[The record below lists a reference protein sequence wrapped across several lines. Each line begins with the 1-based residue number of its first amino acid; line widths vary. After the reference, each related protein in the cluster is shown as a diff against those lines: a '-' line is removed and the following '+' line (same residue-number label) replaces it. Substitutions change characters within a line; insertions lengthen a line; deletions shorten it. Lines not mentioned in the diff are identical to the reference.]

1 MLTTVFRV
9 FSSFSKKIENCLGN
23 SHSPK
28 SITAEPT
35 PPSHAATSTLTLPRL
50 TAADLGGDFTC
61 LVAPV
66 ATATGDTALA
76 DAACDTASSVKEVDG
91 PVSPPTTTT
100 IINTTP
106 AESTT
111 DLTDTL
117 QSLGAK
123 LVAGRKQLDQAQ
135 VGFEA
140 VIKAFGQATGT
151 PVALPPPSA
160 QCLHTEAA
168 RRLARVPSS
177 SSLYLPHDIT
187 PSELSRTLV
196 TFYAKVKAHEVDL
209 RRKQVQ
215 QAMLEVEY
223 AEALLTHM

>member
-9 FSSFSKKIENCLGN
+9 FSNFSKKIENCLGN

-35 PPSHAATSTLTLPRL
+35 LPSHAATSTLTLPRL
-50 TAADLGGDFTC
+50 TAADLGGDFAC

-66 ATATGDTALA
+66 ATVTGDTALA
-76 DAACDTASSVKEVDG
+76 DAARDTASSVKEVDC
-91 PVSPPTTTT
+91 PVSPPTTATT
-100 IINTTP
+100 ITTP
-106 AESTT
+106 AESTA
-111 DLTDTL
+111 DITDTL

-140 VIKAFGQATGT
+140 IIKAFGQATRT

-160 QCLHTEAA
+160 QCLHTEAT